1 MQSPRKDEFVHKY
14 AFQKESPHI
23 METGLLKKNIFPK
36 MTSLK
41 KLLPGVQYISIPTKN
56 CFATDL
62 DHLDGKVFCK
72 KDILNQFLC
81 ANAPVDD

>member
-14 AFQKESPHI
+14 ALSPHI

-56 CFATDL
+56 CFATDP
-62 DHLDGKVFCK
+62 DHPDG
-72 KDILNQFLC
+72 
-81 ANAPVDD
+81 